1 MRLTYYSGMYPITCR
16 AVAFVALLLGLSACG
31 GSSGG
36 AAPPVVSP
44 PPAPGPITFH
54 CGKDASCPE
63 VLIVNDLHS
72 AVNGV
77 PDPFRGYGDPSLE
90 FDASTGTLWLAYSWL
105 NTQVSAAGPPAI
117 FDLGVR
123 TRLASSD
130 DNGATFTF
138 VRTVNDMQIEAHPDT
153 GVIGWSTHEVST
165 LVKEPSGT
173 WQILWLKYFN
183 PLGTVTGVD
192 ERQEFLYWRTTAAT
206 PDGLGD
212 NSAVWGKFAATSA
225 SWGAPIDFNAIPELA
240 DCLIQTEPGLFAFN
254 GETYLATS
262 CLVVDA
268 TGRRTDL
275 ERLELLRQT
284 QTGYAYVGTIL
295 SGQDAADLGVDA
307 IEQADIS
314 VARDGSILLV
324 VTPIILAADPGHQG
338 CMVFS
343 FDDFASA
350 SIARDSNGVAIPR
363 AIITADGNSLGP
375 GLCAYD
381 ANSDTGV
388 LLVITTVT
396 GSGATTDIEF
406 SLHATGVH
414 P

>member
-1 MRLTYYSGMYPITCR
+1 MNYQVIG
-16 AVAFVALLLGLSACG
+16 AVLILFPSLALFGCGG
-31 GSSGG
+31 GSSSST
-36 AAPPVVSP
+36 PPVIVP
-44 PPAPGPITFH
+44 PQGPITFH
-54 CGKDASCPE
+54 CSKDATCPE
-63 VLIVNDLHS
+63 VTIIGDPHSDL
-72 AVNGV
+72 NGV

-90 FDASTGTLWLAYSWL
+90 HDSDTGTLWLAYSWL
-105 NTQVSAAGPPAI
+105 NTQVSDQGPPLV

-123 TRLASSD
+123 TRLARSD
-130 DNGATFTF
+130 DNGGSFTF
-138 VRTVNDMQIEAHPDT
+138 VRTVNEMQMEAHPDT
-153 GVIGWSTHEVST
+153 GVMGWSVHEVST
-165 LVKEPSGT
+165 LVKEPSGS

-183 PLGTVTGVD
+183 PFGTVTGVD

-206 PDGLGD
+206 PDLLGD

-225 SWGAPIDFNAIPELA
+225 SWGAPFDFNSIPELA
-240 DCLIQTEPGLFAFN
+240 DCILQTEPALFAFN
-254 GETYLATS
+254 GESYLATS
-262 CLVVDA
+262 CLVVDG

-275 ERLELLRQT
+275 ERIELLRQSPN
-284 QTGYAYVGTIL
+284 GYVYVGTIL
-295 SGQDAADLGVDA
+295 DGQDAADLGVDT

-314 VARDGSILLV
+314 VGRDGSILLV
-324 VTPIILAADPGHQG
+324 TTPIILGADPDHQG

-343 FDDFASA
+343 FADFASA
-350 SIARDSNGVAIPR
+350 TITRDTNDVATPR

-375 GLCAYD
+375 GLCTYD

-396 GSGATTDIEF
+396 GSGPTTDIEF

>member
-1 MRLTYYSGMYPITCR
+1 M
-16 AVAFVALLLGLSACG
+16 
-31 GSSGG
+31 
-36 AAPPVVSP
+36 
-44 PPAPGPITFH
+44 
-54 CGKDASCPE
+54 
-63 VLIVNDLHS
+63 LIVGDLHS
-72 AVNGV
+72 VVNGA

-90 FDASTGTLWLAYSWL
+90 FDTSTGTLWLAYSWL
-105 NTQVSAAGPPAI
+105 NTQVSAAGPPVI

-123 TRLASSD
+123 TRLARSD

-138 VRTVNDMQIEAHPDT
+138 VRTVNDMQMEAHPDT
-153 GVIGWSTHEVST
+153 GVLGWSTHEVST
-165 LVKEPSGT
+165 LVKEPSGA

-183 PLGTVTGVD
+183 PFGTVTGVD

-206 PDGLGD
+206 PEGLGD

-284 QTGYAYVGTIL
+284 QTGYTHVGTIL
-295 SGQDAADLGVDA
+295 NGQDAADLGVDA

-338 CMVFS
+338 CIVFS
-343 FDDFASA
+343 FDDFVSA

-375 GLCAYD
+375 GLCTYD

-396 GSGATTDIEF
+396 GSGAATDVEF

>member
-1 MRLTYYSGMYPITCR
+1 VTIIGDP
-16 AVAFVALLLGLSACG
+16 
-31 GSSGG
+31 
-36 AAPPVVSP
+36 
-44 PPAPGPITFH
+44 
-54 CGKDASCPE
+54 
-63 VLIVNDLHS
+63 HS
-72 AVNGV
+72 DISGV

-90 FDASTGTLWLAYSWL
+90 HDSATGTLWLAYSWL
-105 NTQVSAAGPPAI
+105 NTQVSDVGPPVI

-123 TRLASSD
+123 TRLARSD
-130 DNGATFTF
+130 DNGASFTF
-138 VRTVNDMQIEAHPDT
+138 VRTVNEMQMESHPDT
-153 GVIGWSTHEVST
+153 GVMGWSTHEVST
-165 LVKEPSGT
+165 LVKEPSGS

-183 PLGTVTGVD
+183 PFGTVTGVD

-206 PDGLGD
+206 PDSLGD

-225 SWGAPIDFNAIPELA
+225 SWGAPIDFNAIPQLA
-240 DCLIQTEPGLFAFN
+240 DCILQTEPGLFALN

-262 CLVVDA
+262 CLVVDG
-268 TGRRTDL
+268 TGRRPDQ
-275 ERLELLRQT
+275 ERIELLRQT
-284 QTGYAYVGTIL
+284 PTGYDYVGTIL
-295 SGQDAADLGVDA
+295 DGQDAADLGVDT

-324 VTPIILAADPGHQG
+324 VTPIILTADPAHQG

-343 FDDFASA
+343 FDDFATA
-350 SIARDSNGVAIPR
+350 SLTRDTNGVAIPR

-375 GLCAYD
+375 GLCTYD

-396 GSGATTDIEF
+396 GSGASTDVEF
-406 SLHATGVH
+406 SLRATGVH